1 LLPNAG
7 LKHSIEIKA
16 EIPVIAMKKTD
27 YHSSKFQQNFYDRLS
42 ETRADD
48 GGLLS
53 CGYEERYNPR
63 LVFDDEQA
71 FNVFHDLFSSLLAV
85 GTGSVI
91 LDMCSGSGIHL
102 PVLSQFPGTVVGV
115 DLSFGLL
122 NKAYELKRELKLDNA
137 FLLQSL
143 AETVA
148 LRDDSCDAVVMVDGI
163 HHVEDQDKMM
173 RELQRVAKVN
183 APFLLIEPNI
193 SNPLVYLAH
202 RIPKE
207 ERGALRVNTARGLTA
222 LLSPYVADITIKP
235 FNQVASKKNS
245 PVSRAAFQII
255 EWTCKNVF
263 FFWPIRLL
271 VQGKF
276 HK

>member
-1 LLPNAG
+1 
-7 LKHSIEIKA
+7 
-16 EIPVIAMKKTD
+16 MKKTD
-27 YHSSKFQQNFYDRLS
+27 YHTSKFQQNFYDRLS
-42 ETRADD
+42 ETRVAD
-48 GGLLS
+48 GGLFS
-53 CGYEERYNPR
+53 CGFEERYNPR
-63 LVFDDEQA
+63 LVFENEQA
-71 FNVFHDLFSSLLAV
+71 FKVFHDLYSPLFAD
-85 GTGSVI
+85 GTQRVI

-115 DLSFGLL
+115 DLSIGLL

-137 FLLQSL
+137 FLVQSL

-148 LRDDSCDAVVMVDGI
+148 FRDDSFDAVVMVDGI

-173 RELQRVAKVN
+173 RELQRVARAN
-183 APFLLIEPNI
+183 APFMLIEPNI

-207 ERGALRVNTARGLTA
+207 ERGALRVNTARGLTT

-235 FNQVASKKNS
+235 FNQVASKKS
-245 PVSRAAFQII
+245 TPLARAAFRMI
-255 EWTCKNVF
+255 EWACAKVF
-263 FFWPIRLL
+263 FFWPIRIL
-271 VQGKF
+271 VQGRF